1 MPDNDPSTGGNEPTI
16 VDVAALAG
24 VSIRTVSRVLNQSP
38 KVNKETRARIQDAID
53 ALNFRPSLRARA
65 LAKGRSFLIG
75 MVHNDRNAL
84 VLDSVQRGVGRE
96 ATRRG
101 YEVICHSVPVGD
113 PGAGQDVLGFCRRA
127 RVDGLVVMP
136 PVSDMAGLPAALQAD
151 HIPAVAISAVPI
163 EGYGAV
169 LLSQERQAA
178 GDVARHLLALGHRR
192 IAMITGPQDMISAI
206 ERRAGFV
213 EALEEAGVG
222 PPVEVEGDYSL
233 AAGMTAAGRLLAIS
247 PTPTAI
253 FAANDIMAAG
263 VLKIAAARG
272 IAVPDALS
280 VVGFDGSIV
289 AEMLTPSLTTVAR
302 PFGEMAEMATRHL
315 IDLIEGQ
322 TPCDLDSPVL
332 SLVPAQSS
340 GPSTDPS
347 DSGPSSP

>member
-1 MPDNDPSTGGNEPTI
+1 MPQTGPSHGGNEPTI

-24 VSIRTVSRVLNQSP
+24 VSIRTVSRVLNHSP
-38 KVNKETRARIQDAID
+38 KVNSDTRARIQSAID

-65 LAKGRSFLIG
+65 LAKGQSLLIG

-113 PGAGQDVLGFCRRA
+113 PGAADDVLAFARRA

-136 PVSDMAGLPAALQAD
+136 PVSDMAGLPEALRGD
-151 HIPAVAISAVPI
+151 HVPAVAISAIPI
-163 EGYGAV
+163 DGYGAV
-169 LLSQERQAA
+169 LLSRERQAA
-178 GDVARHLLALGHRR
+178 GDVARHLIDLGHRR

-206 ERRAGFV
+206 ERRAGFI
-213 EALEEAGVG
+213 EALAKVG
-222 PPVEVEGDYSL
+222 AAPAAEVEGDYSL
-233 AAGMTAAGRLLAIS
+233 AAGVAAAHTLLALT

-263 VLKIAAARG
+263 VLKVAAERG
-272 IAVPDALS
+272 IAVPAALS

-289 AEMLTPSLTTVAR
+289 AEMLTPALTTVAR
-302 PFGEMAEMATRHL
+302 PFGEMAQIATRHL

-322 TPCDLDSPVL
+322 PLSDLACPAL
-332 SLVPAQSS
+332 SMVQAQSTAAP
-340 GPSTDPS
+340 GR
-347 DSGPSSP
+347 